1 MFDITQISERKNK
14 KIIENKI
21 LFLNSVDLQPQTWN
35 PKSVLFH
42 KMIML
47 GRRHYRIKVLQAL
60 YAYFQGG
67 ESRIEIAE
75 KNLLNSLDK
84 VYELYFLQLSFLLEV
99 IHFYRFRMEESK
111 NKFYP
116 TPEEVNP
123 SYKLSENRIIL
134 QLQQNLDLAAQVA
147 KYKISWTEEQDMVR
161 KVYQK
166 LKASKDLA
174 DYINSEVSSYEEDQ
188 DFAERLFRKF
198 VAKSG
203 DLQSYFEERS
213 IYWYDDFDVAAVF
226 VLKTI
231 KLMSASFGEK
241 DSLTFLFSKDQE
253 DDPAEDRKFILDLFR
268 KTIVNS
274 ESSDKL
280 IDDRTR
286 NWELDRIAL
295 TDILLIKM
303 ALTELTNFS
312 QIPVK
317 VTMNE
322 YIEISKQFSSQKSKL
337 FINGILDKLVTDL
350 TTEKKIRKTG
360 RGLMT

>member
-1 MFDITQISERKNK
+1 
-14 KIIENKI
+14 
-21 LFLNSVDLQPQTWN
+21 
-35 PKSVLFH
+35 
-42 KMIML
+42 ML

-67 ESRIEIAE
+67 ESRIEVAE
-75 KNLLNSLDK
+75 KNLLHSLDK

-116 TPEEVNP
+116 TPDEVNP
-123 SYKLSENRIIL
+123 SYKLSENRLIL
-134 QLQQNLDLAAQVA
+134 QLQQNLDLNEHFA
-147 KYKISWTEEQDMVR
+147 KYKISWTEEQEMVR

-174 DYINSEVSSYEEDQ
+174 EYLDSGTSSYTEDQ
-188 DFAERLFRKF
+188 VFLEKLFRKF
-198 VAKSG
+198 IAKSA
-203 DLQSYFEERS
+203 DLQFYFEERN
-213 IYWYDDFDVAAVF
+213 IFWDDDFELTAVF
-226 VLKTI
+226 VLKSI
-231 KLMSASFGEK
+231 KLMSESFGER
-241 DSLTFLFSKDQE
+241 DSLTALLSKGLE
-253 DDPAEDRKFILDLFR
+253 DDPDDDRKFILELFR
-268 KTIVNS
+268 KTIINS
-274 ESSDKL
+274 EESDKL
-280 IDDRTR
+280 IDARTR

-337 FINGILDKLVTDL
+337 FINGILDKLVSDL
-350 TTEKKIRKTG
+350 TEEKKIRKTG

>member
-1 MFDITQISERKNK
+1 MQRAFS
-14 KIIENKI
+14 
-21 LFLNSVDLQPQTWN
+21 
-35 PKSVLFH
+35 KSYHVLFH
-42 KMIML
+42 TLFML
-47 GRRHYRIKVLQAL
+47 GRRHYRIKTLQAL

-67 ESRIEIAE
+67 EPRIEVAE
-75 KNLLNSLDK
+75 KNLLHSLDK
-84 VYELYFLQLSFLLEV
+84 VYELYYLQLSFLLEI

-111 NKFYP
+111 TKFYP
-116 TPEEVNP
+116 TPEEINP
-123 SYKLSENRIIL
+123 NYKLSENRVVL
-134 QLQQNLDLAAQVA
+134 QLQHNLDLADQMSR
-147 KYKISWTEEQDMVR
+147 YKISWTEEQEMVR

-166 LKASKDLA
+166 LKSSKDL
-174 DYINSEVSSYEEDQ
+174 DEYLNSSVSSYNEDQ
-188 DFAERLFRKF
+188 DFLEKLFRKF
-198 VAKSG
+198 IAKSA

-213 IYWYDDFDVAAVF
+213 IFWDDDFEVAAVF

-231 KLMSASFGEK
+231 KLMSEAFNEK
-241 DSLTFLFSKDQE
+241 DTVTSLFSKDQE
-253 DDPAEDRKFILDLFR
+253 DDSDEDRKFILELFR
-268 KTIVNS
+268 KTIMNTD
-274 ESSDKL
+274 ESDKL
-280 IDDRTR
+280 IDARTK

-337 FINGILDKLVTDL
+337 FINGILDKLVSDL
-350 TTEKKIRKTG
+350 TADKKIRKTG

>member
-1 MFDITQISERKNK
+1 
-14 KIIENKI
+14 
-21 LFLNSVDLQPQTWN
+21 
-35 PKSVLFH
+35 
-42 KMIML
+42 ML

-75 KNLLNSLDK
+75 KHLLHSIDK
-84 VYELYFLQLSFLLEV
+84 VYELYYLQLSFLLEV

-111 NKFYP
+111 TKFFP

-123 SYKLSENRIIL
+123 SYKLSENRLVL
-134 QLQQNLDLAAQVA
+134 QLHQNRDLNDQIV
-147 KYKISWTEEQDMVR
+147 KYKISWTEEQEMVR

-174 DYINSEVSSYEEDQ
+174 DYLNSGESSYREDQ
-188 DFAERLFRKF
+188 DFLERLFRKF
-198 VAKSG
+198 VAKSP
-203 DLQSYFEERS
+203 DLQYYFEERS
-213 IYWYDDFDVAAVF
+213 IFWYDDFDVAAVF

-231 KLMSASFGEK
+231 KLMTEQLGERE
-241 DSLTFLFSKDQE
+241 SLTSLFNRDQ
-253 DDPAEDRKFILDLFR
+253 DDNPAEDRKFILDLFR
-268 KTIVNS
+268 KTIISS
-274 ESSDKL
+274 EDSDKL

-303 ALTELTNFS
+303 ALTELTAFS

-337 FINGILDKLVTDL
+337 FINGILDKLVMDL
-350 TTEKKIRKTG
+350 TEEKKIQKTG

>member
-1 MFDITQISERKNK
+1 
-14 KIIENKI
+14 
-21 LFLNSVDLQPQTWN
+21 
-35 PKSVLFH
+35 
-42 KMIML
+42 ML

-67 ESRIEIAE
+67 EARIEVAE

-84 VYELYFLQLSFLLEV
+84 VYELYYLQLSFLLEV

-111 NKFYP
+111 TKFYP

-123 SYKLSENRIIL
+123 SYKLSENRVVM
-134 QLQQNLDLAAQVA
+134 QLQQNRDLAAQTG
-147 KYKISWTEEQDMVR
+147 KYKISWTEEQEMVR
-161 KVYQK
+161 KIYQK
-166 LKASKDLA
+166 LKASKDLT
-174 DYINSEVSSYEEDQ
+174 DYLNSGVSSYREDQ
-188 DFAERLFRKF
+188 DFTEKLFRKF
-198 VAKSG
+198 IAKSA
-203 DLQSYFEERS
+203 DLQYYFEERS
-213 IYWYDDFDVAAVF
+213 IYWDDDFEVAAIF

-231 KLMSASFGEK
+231 KLMSEDFKEG
-241 DSLTFLFSKDQE
+241 DSLIALFNRDQE

-268 KTIVNS
+268 KTIINS
-274 ESSDKL
+274 EESDKL
-280 IDDRTR
+280 IDDRTK

-295 TDILLIKM
+295 TDVLLIKM
-303 ALTELTNFS
+303 ALTELTAFS

-337 FINGILDKLVTDL
+337 FINGILDKLVLDL
-350 TTEKKIRKTG
+350 TADKKIRKTG

>member
-1 MFDITQISERKNK
+1 
-14 KIIENKI
+14 
-21 LFLNSVDLQPQTWN
+21 
-35 PKSVLFH
+35 
-42 KMIML
+42 ML

-67 ESRIEIAE
+67 ETRIEVAE

-84 VYELYFLQLSFLLEV
+84 VYELYYLQLSFLLEV
-99 IHFYRFRMEESK
+99 INFYRFRTEESK
-111 NKFYP
+111 TKFYP

-123 SYKLSENRIIL
+123 SYKLSENRLVL
-134 QLQQNLDLAAQVA
+134 QLQQNSDLASQIR
-147 KYKISWTEEQDMVR
+147 KYKISWTEEQEMVR

-166 LKASKDLA
+166 IKTSKEHT
-174 DYINSEVSSYEEDQ
+174 DYLNSGINSYREDQ
-188 DFAERLFRKF
+188 DFLEKLFRKF
-198 VAKSG
+198 VAKSS

-231 KLMSASFGEK
+231 KLMSETFGDN
-241 DSLTFLFSKDQE
+241 DSLTSMFSKELE
-253 DDPAEDRKFILDLFR
+253 DDPAEDHKFILELFR
-268 KTIVNS
+268 KTIINS
-274 ESSDKL
+274 EESDKL

-303 ALTELTNFS
+303 ALTELTSFS

-322 YIEISKQFSSQKSKL
+322 YIEISKQFSSHKSKL

-350 TTEKKIRKTG
+350 TAEKKILKTG

>member
-1 MFDITQISERKNK
+1 
-14 KIIENKI
+14 
-21 LFLNSVDLQPQTWN
+21 
-35 PKSVLFH
+35 
-42 KMIML
+42 ML

-67 ESRIEIAE
+67 EARIEVAE

-84 VYELYFLQLSFLLEV
+84 VYELYYLQLSFLLEV

-111 NKFYP
+111 TKFYP

-123 SYKLSENRIIL
+123 SYKLSENRVVM
-134 QLQQNLDLAAQVA
+134 QLQQNRDLAAQTG
-147 KYKISWTEEQDMVR
+147 KYKISWTEEQEMVR
-161 KVYQK
+161 KIYQK
-166 LKASKDLA
+166 LKASKDLT
-174 DYINSEVSSYEEDQ
+174 DYLNSGVNTYREDQ
-188 DFAERLFRKF
+188 DFIEKLFRKF
-198 VAKSG
+198 IAKSA
-203 DLQSYFEERS
+203 DLQYYFEERS
-213 IYWYDDFDVAAVF
+213 IYWDDDFEVAAIF

-231 KLMSASFGEK
+231 KLMSEDFKEG
-241 DSLTFLFSKDQE
+241 DSLIALFNRDQE
-253 DDPAEDRKFILDLFR
+253 DNPAEDRKFILDLFR
-268 KTIVNS
+268 KTIINS
-274 ESSDKL
+274 EESDKL

-303 ALTELTNFS
+303 ALTELTAFS

-337 FINGILDKLVTDL
+337 FINGILDKLVLDL
-350 TTEKKIRKTG
+350 TADKKIRKTG

>member
-1 MFDITQISERKNK
+1 
-14 KIIENKI
+14 
-21 LFLNSVDLQPQTWN
+21 
-35 PKSVLFH
+35 
-42 KMIML
+42 ML

-67 ESRIEIAE
+67 EGRIEIAE
-75 KNLLNSLDK
+75 KNLLTSLDK
-84 VYELYFLQLSFLLEV
+84 VYELYYLQISFLLEV
-99 IHFYRFRMEESK
+99 IHFYRFRMEEAKS
-111 NKFYP
+111 KFYP

-123 SYKLSENRIIL
+123 NYKLSENRLIL
-134 QLQQNLDLAAQVA
+134 QLQQNIDLNEQFA
-147 KYKISWTEEQDMVR
+147 KYKISWTTEQEMVR

-166 LKASKDLA
+166 MRVGKDHAEYLG
-174 DYINSEVSSYEEDQ
+174 SGESSYREDQ
-188 DFAERLFRKF
+188 DFLEKLFRKF
-198 VAKSG
+198 IAKSA
-203 DLQSYFEERS
+203 DLQFYFEERN
-213 IYWYDDFDVAAVF
+213 IFWEDDFEVAAVF

-231 KLMSASFGEK
+231 KLMSESLGER
-241 DSLTFLFSKDQE
+241 DSLTALFTKGME
-253 DDPAEDRKFILDLFR
+253 DDPEEDRKFILELFR
-268 KTIVNS
+268 KTILSS
-274 ESSDKL
+274 ETSDKL
-280 IDDRTR
+280 IDARTR

-337 FINGILDKLVTDL
+337 FINGILDKLVSDL
-350 TTEKKIRKTG
+350 TDEKKIKKTG